1 MTETTA
7 KRTAPRKA
15 PARKTDPFS
24 AVLAEVGAEAR
35 EVGDLPSALV
45 GGHLP
50 SRGAEIYR
58 RRAEDWDS
66 INEARQDAGTFGVDG
81 LAVQVAFSAFGGRTV
96 EDIRKGLVRLAS
108 LTVAAVE
115 QIDRRRP

>member
-7 KRTAPRKA
+7 KKAAPRKA
-15 PARKTDPFS
+15 PARKADPFA
-24 AVLAEVGAEAR
+24 AVLAEVGTAAR
-35 EVGDLPSALV
+35 KVGDLPSALV

-50 SRGAEIYR
+50 SRGAESYR
-58 RRAEDWDS
+58 RRAEDWDA

-96 EDIRKGLVRLAS
+96 EEIREGLVRLAS
-108 LTVAAVE
+108 LALAAVE
-115 QIDRRRP
+115 QIDRGAE

>member
-7 KRTAPRKA
+7 RKATPRKA
-15 PARKTDPFS
+15 PARKADAFA
-24 AVLAEVGAEAR
+24 AVLAEVGAAAR
-35 EVGDLPSALV
+35 KVGDLPSALV

-50 SRGAEIYR
+50 SRGAETYR

-81 LAVQVAFSAFGGRTV
+81 LAVQIAFSAFGGRTV
-96 EDIRKGLVRLAS
+96 EDIREGLVRLAS
-108 LTVAAVE
+108 LALAAVE
-115 QIDRRRP
+115 QIDREAK